1 MQFERL
7 PFEFA
12 RHLRA
17 VKFLKLRYETCS
29 QVCES
34 FPACNAI
41 FLQLLGLFTK
51 TAYDCLRSKD
61 SAPNG
66 YELPA

>member
-1 MQFERL
+1 MQFEGL

-12 RHLRA
+12 RHLQA
-17 VKFLKLRYETCS
+17 VKFLKLRYDTRS

-34 FPACNAI
+34 FPACNANL
-41 FLQLLGLFTK
+41 LQLLGLFTK

-61 SAPNG
+61 PATNG
-66 YELPA
+66 CELPA